1 MMRKENLKLLVAFLA
16 FVVAAF
22 IAIMSLFIPP
32 HGVIDSSA
40 LWAVAQFLIMCC
52 TILGIEAELEKFL
65 FKFNK
70 ECEKLPKS

>member
-1 MMRKENLKLLVAFLA
+1 MRKENLKLIVAFLA

-32 HGVIDSSA
+32 KGVIDTSA

-65 FKFNK
+65 FRFKK
-70 ECEKLPKS
+70 ECEQSPKS